1 MAIRIIG
8 IDFGTSTTVVRVH
21 NVGAG
26 NRIVPLA
33 INGQRTIPTI
43 AFQTQE
49 SSEMYYGY
57 DAQAKYD
64 SSAEGTLYKNFKMNL
79 ISDDEEKR
87 GQAEGLIQ
95 GFLRY
100 VYDQYQSL
108 LNAGAFDPADE
119 VKVYVSHP
127 AKWNSYARTL
137 MKQSVVDAGFCKEE
151 DIALKDEP
159 TAAILAVIHEKSTEL
174 KQAGML
180 HERRKYKAMMADM
193 GAGTTDIVL
202 CTYRVE
208 NGRLEI
214 DDIFTFPSINTPG
227 LCGGREID
235 DAIISEAE
243 RFVNGMQ
250 KKPSTSGE
258 KVVNKLRRR
267 VKKWK
272 ELTISGVLRDNTV
285 LPEPDEITEFR
296 DMLTEYGVPVVN
308 GNKRFSISRK
318 YFETFTEKHWK
329 QWAELMIGAF
339 DEVDEAQYNE
349 LECPKKPEDVELLI
363 ITGGHSKWYIVP
375 EYLLGKKGYVNLP
388 SINFA
393 KIRQS
398 PLRLVQS
405 KDPQETVAVGLC
417 HLDEDVVG
425 TIAASNDVAISFTC
439 EGKYLGAC
447 DLIKKGVPLPYEKRD
462 FLMENTIKGN
472 FIFRRELVI
481 NYSIIT
487 DKTNTINKS
496 ITVPSD
502 GIISVLIKGVIGAV
516 IGSVFIAIGAIAEI
530 VKAIRSG
537 DLSNVDGKFV
547 KEIMSY
553 DYPAKLSPDILV
565 NEEGIIKV
573 GGTIKVDN
581 AELTIPE
588 IVI

>member
-1 MAIRIIG
+1 MVTRIIG

-21 NVGAG
+21 NVGAV

-43 AFQTQE
+43 AFE
-49 SSEMYYGY
+49 AKGSSEKYYGY

-64 SSAEGTLYKNFKMNL
+64 SNVEGTLYKNFKMDL

-87 GQAEGLIQ
+87 NHAEELIQ

-108 LNAGAFDPADE
+108 LNAGTFDPADE

-137 MKQSVVDAGFCKEE
+137 MKRSVVNAGFCKDE
-151 DIALKDEP
+151 DVALKDEP

-174 KQAGML
+174 KRAGML
-180 HERRKYKAMMADM
+180 HEHRKYKAMMVDM

-208 NGRLEI
+208 NGKLEI

-243 RFVNGMQ
+243 RFVSEMQ

-272 ELTISGVLRDNTV
+272 ELTISGVFRDGTV

-318 YFETFTEKHWK
+318 YFETFTEEHWK
-329 QWAELMIGAF
+329 QWAELLNGAF
-339 DEVDEAQYNE
+339 DEVEEAQYDD
-349 LECPKKPEDVELLI
+349 LECPKTPEDVELLI

-375 EYLLGKKGYVNLP
+375 EYLLGKKGCMALP

-398 PLRLVQS
+398 PFRLVQS
-405 KDPQETVAVGLC
+405 QDPQETVAVGLC

-462 FLMENTIKGN
+462 FQIENRIKGN
-472 FIFRRELVI
+472 FFFRRAFQI
-481 NYSIIT
+481 DYSVIT
-487 DKTNTINKS
+487 DKTNMINKS
-496 ITVPSD
+496 ITAPAD
-502 GIISVLIKGVIGAV
+502 GILMVLLKAVLAVLGVALID
-516 IGSVFIAIGAIAEI
+516 IP
-530 VKAIRSG
+530 R
-537 DLSNVDGKFV
+537 FV
-547 KEIMSY
+547 YYFVRGELDKLDDTMIEDIINC
-553 DYPAKLSPDILV
+553 DYKVELSPDIYV

-573 GGTIKVDN
+573 GGTIIVDGNAKV
-581 AELTIPE
+581 TIPE

>member
-1 MAIRIIG
+1 MATRIIG

-21 NVGAG
+21 NVGGG

-43 AFQTQE
+43 ALQTKN
-49 SSEMYYGY
+49 STEMYYGY

-64 SSAEGTLYKNFKMNL
+64 SNVEGTLYKNFKMDL

-87 GQAEGLIQ
+87 NQAEGLIK

-137 MKQSVVDAGFCKEE
+137 MKQSVVDAGFCNEE

-159 TAAILAVIHEKSTEL
+159 TAAILAVIHEKNVEL
-174 KQAGML
+174 KQAGLL
-180 HERRKYKAMMADM
+180 HERRKYKAMMVDM

-202 CTYRVE
+202 CTYQVA
-208 NGRLEI
+208 NGRLDI
-214 DDIFTFPSINTPG
+214 DDIFTYPSINTPG

-250 KKPSTSGE
+250 AKPSTSGA

-272 ELTISGVLRDNTV
+272 EQTISSVLRNSTV

-318 YFETFTEKHWK
+318 YFETFTEGHWM
-329 QWAELMIGAF
+329 QWGQLLSGAF
-339 DEVDEAQYNE
+339 DEVEEAQYAN
-349 LECPKKPEDVELLI
+349 LECPKRPEDVELLI

-375 EYLLGKKGYVNLP
+375 EYLLGKKGTINLP
-388 SINFA
+388 SINFS

-398 PLRLVQS
+398 PIRLVQS
-405 KDPQETVAVGLC
+405 ADPQETVAVGLC
-417 HLDEDVVG
+417 HLNEDVVG
-425 TIAASNDVAISFTC
+425 TLAASNDVAISFTC

-447 DLIKKGVPLPYEKRD
+447 DLIKKGVPLPFEKRD
-462 FLMENTIKGN
+462 FQIENRIKGN
-472 FIFRRELVI
+472 FFFRKAFKI
-481 NYSIIT
+481 DYSVIT

-496 ITVPSD
+496 VTAPAD
-502 GIISVLIKGVIGAV
+502 GILMVLLKAVLAVLGVALIDVPRFVYYFVRGKLDELDDTL
-516 IGSVFIAIGAIAEI
+516 IEEI
-530 VKAIRSG
+530 I
-537 DLSNVDGKFV
+537 NN
-547 KEIMSY
+547 
-553 DYPAKLSPDILV
+553 DYKVELSPDIYV

-573 GGTIKVDN
+573 GGTITVDGD
-581 AELTIPE
+581 AEVTIPE

>member
-1 MAIRIIG
+1 MATRIIG

-33 INGQRTIPTI
+33 INGQRTIPSI
-43 AFQTQE
+43 AFQPKD

-57 DAQAKYD
+57 DAQGKYV
-64 SSAEGTLYKNFKMNL
+64 SNVEGILYENFKMDL
-79 ISDDEEKR
+79 ISDDEAKR
-87 GQAEGLIQ
+87 KEAEELIQ
-95 GFLRY
+95 GFLKY
-100 VYDQYQSL
+100 VYNQYLIL
-108 LNAGAFDPADE
+108 LNGGAFDPADDT
-119 VKVYVSHP
+119 KVYVSHP
-127 AKWNSYARTL
+127 AKWNSYVRTL
-137 MKQSVVDAGFCKEE
+137 MKQSVVNAGFCREE

-159 TAAILAVIHEKSTEL
+159 TAAILAVIHEKNMEL
-174 KQAGML
+174 KEAGLL
-180 HERRKYKAMMADM
+180 HERRKYKAMMVDM

-202 CTYRVE
+202 CTYEVKD
-208 NGRLEI
+208 GRLVI
-214 DDIFTFPSINTPG
+214 DDLFTYPSINTPG

-235 DAIISEAE
+235 DAIISEAQ

-250 KKPSTSGE
+250 AKPSASGE

-272 ELTISGVLRDNTV
+272 ELTISGVLRDGTV

-308 GNKRFSISRK
+308 GSKRFSISRK
-318 YFETFTEKHWK
+318 YFETFTEGHWK
-329 QWAELMIGAF
+329 QWAQLLTGAF
-339 DEVDEAQYNE
+339 DEVEEEQYAD
-349 LECPKKPEDVELLI
+349 LECPKRPEDVELLI

-375 EYLLGKKGYVNLP
+375 EYLLGKKGTINLP

-398 PLRLVQS
+398 PIRLVQS
-405 KDPQETVAVGLC
+405 VDPQETVAVGLC

-425 TIAASNDVAISFTC
+425 TLAASNDVAISFTC

-462 FLMENTIKGN
+462 FQIENRIKGN
-472 FIFRRELVI
+472 FFFRKAFKI
-481 NYSIIT
+481 DYSVIT

-496 ITVPSD
+496 VTAPAD
-502 GIISVLIKGVIGAV
+502 GILMVLLKAVLAVLGVALIDIPRFV
-516 IGSVFIAIGAIAEI
+516 YYFV
-530 VKAIRSG
+530 RSKL
-537 DLSNVDGKFV
+537 DELDDTLIEDIINN
-547 KEIMSY
+547 
-553 DYPAKLSPDILV
+553 DYKVELSPDIYV

-573 GGTIKVDN
+573 GGTITVDGD
-581 AELTIPE
+581 AEVTIPE

>member
-1 MAIRIIG
+1 M
-8 IDFGTSTTVVRVH
+8 T
-21 NVGAG
+21 
-26 NRIVPLA
+26 
-33 INGQRTIPTI
+33 
-43 AFQTQE
+43 
-49 SSEMYYGY
+49 
-57 DAQAKYD
+57 
-64 SSAEGTLYKNFKMNL
+64 
-79 ISDDEEKR
+79 
-87 GQAEGLIQ
+87 
-95 GFLRY
+95 
-100 VYDQYQSL
+100 
-108 LNAGAFDPADE
+108 
-119 VKVYVSHP
+119 
-127 AKWNSYARTL
+127 
-137 MKQSVVDAGFCKEE
+137 
-151 DIALKDEP
+151 
-159 TAAILAVIHEKSTEL
+159 
-174 KQAGML
+174 
-180 HERRKYKAMMADM
+180 
-193 GAGTTDIVL
+193 
-202 CTYRVE
+202 
-208 NGRLEI
+208 
-214 DDIFTFPSINTPG
+214 
-227 LCGGREID
+227 
-235 DAIISEAE
+235 
-243 RFVNGMQ
+243 
-250 KKPSTSGE
+250 
-258 KVVNKLRRR
+258 
-267 VKKWK
+267 
-272 ELTISGVLRDNTV
+272 
-285 LPEPDEITEFR
+285 
-296 DMLTEYGVPVVN
+296 
-308 GNKRFSISRK
+308 
-318 YFETFTEKHWK
+318 
-329 QWAELMIGAF
+329 GAF
-339 DEVDEAQYNE
+339 DEVDEAQYND

-375 EYLLGKKGYVNLP
+375 EYLLGKKGYINLP

-502 GIISVLIKGVIGAV
+502 GIISILIKGVIGAV

>member
-1 MAIRIIG
+1 MATRIIG

-64 SSAEGTLYKNFKMNL
+64 SNTEGTLYKNFKMDL

-95 GFLRY
+95 GFLLY

-108 LNAGAFDPADE
+108 LNAGTFDPADE

-180 HERRKYKAMMADM
+180 HERRKYKAMMVDM

-208 NGRLEI
+208 SGRLEI

-272 ELTISGVLRDNTV
+272 ELTISGVLRDSTV

-318 YFETFTEKHWK
+318 YFETFTEKHWN
-329 QWAELMIGAF
+329 QWANLLMGAF
-339 DEVDEAQYNE
+339 DEVEEAQYDD

-462 FLMENTIKGN
+462 FQIENRIKGN
-472 FIFRRELVI
+472 FFFRKAFEI
-481 NYSIIT
+481 DYSVIT

-496 ITVPSD
+496 ITAPAD
-502 GIISVLIKGVIGAV
+502 GILMVLLKAVLAVLGVALIDV
-516 IGSVFIAIGAIAEI
+516 P
-530 VKAIRSG
+530 R
-537 DLSNVDGKFV
+537 FV
-547 KEIMSY
+547 YYFVRGELDKLDNTMIEDIINC
-553 DYPAKLSPDILV
+553 DYKVELSPDIYV

-573 GGTIKVDN
+573 GGTITVDGNAKV
-581 AELTIPE
+581 TIPE

>member
-1 MAIRIIG
+1 MATRIIG

-64 SSAEGTLYKNFKMNL
+64 SNAEGTLYKNFKMDL
-79 ISDDEEKR
+79 ISDDEAKR
-87 GQAEGLIQ
+87 SKAEELIQ

-180 HERRKYKAMMADM
+180 HERRKYKAMMVDM

-250 KKPSTSGE
+250 TKPSTSGE

-272 ELTISGVLRDNTV
+272 ELTISGVLRDSTV

-318 YFETFTEKHWK
+318 YFETFTEKHWN
-329 QWAELMIGAF
+329 QWVELLTGAF

-393 KIRQS
+393 KIRLS

-502 GIISVLIKGVIGAV
+502 GIISILIKGVIGAV

>member
-1 MAIRIIG
+1 MVTRIIG

-43 AFQTQE
+43 AFE
-49 SSEMYYGY
+49 AKGSSEKYYGY

-64 SSAEGTLYKNFKMNL
+64 SNVEGTLYKNFKMDL

-87 GQAEGLIQ
+87 NQAAGLIQ

-100 VYDQYQSL
+100 VYEQYQSL
-108 LNAGAFDPADE
+108 LNAGTFDPADE

-137 MKQSVVDAGFCKEE
+137 MKQSVVNAGFCKEE

-159 TAAILAVIHEKSTEL
+159 TAAILAVIHEKNVKL
-174 KQAGML
+174 KEAGLL
-180 HERRKYKAMMADM
+180 HERRKYKAMMVDM

-202 CTYRVE
+202 CTYQVA
-208 NGRLEI
+208 NGKLII
-214 DDIFTFPSINTPG
+214 DDLFTYPSINTPG

-250 KKPSTSGE
+250 TKPSTSGE

-272 ELTISGVLRDNTV
+272 ELTISGVLRDSTV

-308 GNKRFSISRK
+308 GNKRFSISRE

-329 QWAELMIGAF
+329 QWAELLTGAF
-339 DEVDEAQYNE
+339 DEVDEAQYND

-375 EYLLGKKGYVNLP
+375 ERLLGKKSYVNLP

-462 FLMENTIKGN
+462 FMIENKIKGN
-472 FIFRRELVI
+472 FFFRKAIMVD
-481 NYSIIT
+481 YAVIT

-496 ITVPSD
+496 IKVPSD
-502 GIISVLIKGVIGAV
+502 RIVIVLLKAVLATLGVALIDIPRIVYYFVRGKIDELDDLLIQDIIDNDYSV
-516 IGSVFIAIGAIAEI
+516 
-530 VKAIRSG
+530 
-537 DLSNVDGKFV
+537 
-547 KEIMSY
+547 
-553 DYPAKLSPDILV
+553 KLSPDIYV

-573 GGTIKVDN
+573 GGTINVDGDT
-581 AELTIPE
+581 EVTIPE